1 MSTVVSSLAVFSLC
15 VGLLAPPFQAR
26 PLAPARE
33 DVVATIKEAVRLL
46 DAREYKTVLF
56 EFFPPDFVKM
66 KQSTSAAATEEW
78 LAMFSTMSVGFIL
91 PKLRA
96 SVSVTPTLD
105 DMKTKA
111 TFRFKTHEGTGSLL
125 MVKVDR
131 YWYIEPYQ

>member
-1 MSTVVSSLAVFSLC
+1 MSTFVSSLSVFALC

-56 EFFPPDFVKM
+56 EFFPPDSVKTWA
-66 KQSTSAAATEEW
+66 TSPASIEQRLEI
-78 LAMFSTMSVGFIL
+78 FSTLSVGFIL

-96 SVSVTPTLD
+96 SISLTPTFD
-105 DMKTKA
+105 DAKTKA
-111 TFRFKTHEGTGSLL
+111 TFRFKTHEGSGRLL

-131 YWYIEPYQ
+131 YWYIEPNQ